1 VKCIQS
7 EEDLSKKEF
16 YANLYVTISI
26 IMIILFIE
34 DITREMHQNEIDF
47 RNWDEKTVT
56 LNDFSVELIID
67 DDTWKEFASV

>member
-1 VKCIQS
+1 
-7 EEDLSKKEF
+7 
-16 YANLYVTISI
+16 
-26 IMIILFIE
+26 MIILFIE
-34 DITREMHQNEIDF
+34 DITREMHQNEIDY

>member
-7 EEDLSKKEF
+7 EEDLNKKEF
-16 YANLYVTISI
+16 CANLYVTIFI

-34 DITREMHQNEIDF
+34 DITREMHQNEIDY

-67 DDTWKEFASV
+67 HDTWKEFACV